1 MSDIRTAL
9 VTGATSGIGRA
20 AAGHLAAGGEWRLLL
35 GARDA
40 ARGAAV
46 AAELG
51 PPAEVVDLDLA
62 SLDAVRA
69 AATRVAAR
77 VTAGEPLD
85 ALVLAAGVQV
95 PVADR
100 ASADGYELT
109 FAVNHL
115 AHFLL
120 TVELLP
126 HLTPGAR
133 VVVVSSGTHWG
144 TWRKSG
150 PFPAPRWADPR
161 ELARPRRESGQ
172 RAYATSKLANVL
184 FGAELARRHP
194 ELDVAVYDPGLVPG
208 TGLHHQYPAPARAL
222 YTGLAPLLARLPF
235 ASGLDEAGAGLAAA
249 VTGPAGTSGRYLER
263 GVEAPSSP
271 DSRDPGRAR
280 ELWEAGLELTR
291 PQISAS

>member
-1 MSDIRTAL
+1 MDDRRTAL
-9 VTGATSGIGRA
+9 VTGATSGLGRG
-20 AAGHLAAGGEWRLLL
+20 AAGLLAGTGEWRVLL
-35 GARDA
+35 GARDPG
-40 ARGAAV
+40 RGARA

-51 PPAEVVDLDLA
+51 PAADVVEVDLA
-62 SLDAVRA
+62 SLDAVRSA
-69 AATRVAAR
+69 AARVAADVATR
-77 VTAGEPLD
+77 GRLD
-85 ALVLAAGVQV
+85 ALVLNAGVQL

-126 HLTPGAR
+126 HLAPGAR

-150 PFPAPRWADPR
+150 PFPAPRWADPH

-194 ELDVAVYDPGLVPG
+194 EVDVAVFDPGLVPG
-208 TGLHHQYPAPARAL
+208 TGLHRGYPAPARAV

-235 ASGLDEAGAGLAAA
+235 ASTPERAAAALAAA
-249 VTGPAGTSGRYLER
+249 VTGPPGTSGRYLER

-271 DSRDPGRAR
+271 GSRDPGRAR
-280 ELWEAGLELTR
+280 ELWAASEELTR
-291 PQISAS
+291 S

>member
-1 MSDIRTAL
+1 MDGRRTVL
-9 VTGATSGIGRA
+9 VTGATSGLGRA
-20 AAGHLAAGGEWRLLL
+20 AAGRLAATGGWSVLL
-35 GARDA
+35 GARDPG
-40 ARGAAV
+40 RGAQV
-46 AAELG
+46 AAGLG
-51 PPAEVVDLDLA
+51 PTADVVALDLA
-62 SLDAVRA
+62 SLDGVRDA
-69 AATRVAAR
+69 AARIAAR
-77 VTAGEPLD
+77 GRLD
-85 ALVLAAGVQV
+85 ALVLNAGVQL

-126 HLTPGAR
+126 HLAPGAR

-184 FGAELARRHP
+184 FATELARRHP
-194 ELDVAVYDPGLVPG
+194 EVDVAVVDPGLVPG
-208 TGLHHQYPAPARAL
+208 TGLHRGYPAPARAV

-235 ASGLDEAGAGLAAA
+235 ASGVGQAADVLAAA
-249 VTGPAGTSGRYLER
+249 VTGPPGTSGRYLER
-263 GVEAPSSP
+263 GVEVPSSP
-271 DSRDPGRAR
+271 DSRDPARAR
-280 ELWEAGLELTR
+280 ELWEASRELTG
-291 PQISAS
+291 S

>member
-20 AAGHLAAGGEWRLLL
+20 AAGHLAATGEWRLLL

-40 ARGAAV
+40 GRGAAV

-62 SLDAVRA
+62 SLAAVRA
-69 AATRVAAR
+69 AATRVAA
-77 VTAGEPLD
+77 GEPLD
-85 ALVLAAGVQV
+85 ALVLNAGVQV

-100 ASADGYELT
+100 ASADGHELT

-115 AHFLL
+115 AHFAL
-120 TVELLP
+120 TVALLP
-126 HLTPGAR
+126 HLAPGAR

-161 ELARPRRESGQ
+161 TLARPRRESGQ

-208 TGLHHQYPAPARAL
+208 TGLHHRYPAPARAL

-235 ASGLDEAGAGLAAA
+235 ASGVDEAAARLAAA
-249 VTGPAGTSGRYLER
+249 VTGPPGTSGRYLER

-271 DSRDPGRAR
+271 DSRDPARAR
-280 ELWEAGLELTR
+280 ELWEASLELTR
-291 PQISAS
+291 PQIRAS

>member
-1 MSDIRTAL
+1 MDGRRTAL
-9 VTGATSGIGRA
+9 VTGATSGLGRA
-20 AAGHLAAGGEWRLLL
+20 AVGLLAATGDWRVLA
-35 GARDA
+35 GARDPG
-40 ARGAAV
+40 RGAQV

-51 PPAEVVDLDLA
+51 AAAAVVEVDLA
-62 SLDAVRA
+62 SLDSVRA
-69 AATRVAAR
+69 AAASVAATR
-77 VTAGEPLD
+77 APLD
-85 ALVLAAGVQV
+85 ALVLNAGVQL

-115 AHFLL
+115 AHFVL

-126 HLTPGAR
+126 HLAPGAR

-194 ELDVAVYDPGLVPG
+194 EVDVAVLDPGLVPG
-208 TGLHHQYPAPARAL
+208 TELHRSYPAPARAV
-222 YTGLAPLLARLPF
+222 YSGLAPLLARLPF
-235 ASGLDEAGAGLAAA
+235 ASTPERAAAVLAAA
-249 VTGPAGTSGRYLER
+249 VTGPPGTSGRYLER
-263 GVEAPSSP
+263 GAEAPSSP
-271 DSRDPGRAR
+271 ASRDPARAR
-280 ELWEAGLELTR
+280 ELWEASEELTR
-291 PQISAS
+291 PQTSAS

>member
-1 MSDIRTAL
+1 MDGRRTAL
-9 VTGATSGIGRA
+9 VTGATSGLGRA
-20 AAGHLAAGGEWRLLL
+20 AAGVLAATGGWQVLV
-35 GARDA
+35 GARDHH
-40 ARGAAV
+40 RGAEV
-46 AAELG
+46 AAGLG
-51 PPAEVVDLDLA
+51 PPADVVALDLA
-62 SLDAVRA
+62 SLDDVRA
-69 AATRVAAR
+69 AAARVAAR
-77 VTAGEPLD
+77 GRLD
-85 ALVLAAGVQV
+85 ALVLNAGVQL
-95 PVADR
+95 PRADR

-126 HLTPGAR
+126 HLAPGAR

-194 ELDVAVYDPGLVPG
+194 EVDVAVFDPGLVPG
-208 TGLHHQYPAPARAL
+208 TGLHRGYPAPARAV

-235 ASGLDEAGAGLAAA
+235 ASGVEQAAAGLAAA
-249 VTGPAGTSGRYLER
+249 VTDPPGTSGRYLER
-263 GVEAPSSP
+263 GVETPSSP
-271 DSRDPGRAR
+271 ESRDPARAR
-280 ELWEAGLELTR
+280 ELWEASLELTR
-291 PQISAS
+291 P

>member
-1 MSDIRTAL
+1 MGAIRTAL
-9 VTGATSGIGRA
+9 VTGATSGLGRA
-20 AAGHLAAGGEWRLLL
+20 AAGHLAATGQWRLLL

-51 PPAEVVDLDLA
+51 PLAEVVDLDLA
-62 SLDAVRA
+62 SLGAVRA
-69 AATRVAAR
+69 AAARVA
-77 VTAGEPLD
+77 AGEPLD
-85 ALVLAAGVQV
+85 ALVLNAGVQL
-95 PVADR
+95 PVADE
-100 ASADGYELT
+100 ASADGHELT

-126 HLTPGAR
+126 HLAPGAR
-133 VVVVSSGTHWG
+133 VVVVGSGTHWG

-194 ELDVAVYDPGLVPG
+194 EVDVAVFDPGLVPG
-208 TGLHHQYPAPARAL
+208 TGLHHRYPAPARAV

-235 ASGLDEAGAGLAAA
+235 ASGVDEAAARLAAA
-249 VTGPAGTSGRYLER
+249 VTGPPGTSGRYLER

-280 ELWEAGLELTR
+280 ELWEASLELTR
-291 PQISAS
+291 PQTSAS